1 MTTSPYPVGPLDT
14 RQLERTLSDLTS
26 TLGDPTRRSI
36 YLTVRESADS
46 VTAAQVAAKFSIH
59 ANVARHHLDRLADEG
74 YLEIALRR
82 PEGKN
87 GPGAGRPAKCYS
99 STDKEI
105 ELQFP
110 SRRYELLADLLIRVV
125 QRLEPERA
133 SEIAAEVGREYGVE
147 LASTLEVPDAAGFDS
162 VLATVQQAM
171 VNVGFAVDTNTSSRQ
186 LLMSHCP
193 FGRTAFD
200 HPEVVCSLDRGIVNG
215 LMEALHHTTDTVT
228 APKDTWG
235 GDCITTV

>member
-1 MTTSPYPVGPLDT
+1 MNNL
-14 RQLERTLSDLTS
+14 QLERTLSDLTS

-36 YLTVRESADS
+36 YLAVRESADP
-46 VTAAQVAAKFSIH
+46 VTAAEIAAQFSIH

-74 YLEIALRR
+74 YLEITHRR
-82 PEGKN
+82 PHGKN
-87 GPGAGRPAKCYS
+87 GPGAGRPAKCYAA
-99 STDKEI
+99 TEKEI

-110 SRRYELLADLLIRVV
+110 ARRYDLLADLLIRVV
-125 QRLEPERA
+125 QRLEPVRA

-147 LASTLEVPDAAGFDS
+147 LASTLDLPEAAGFDS

-171 VNVGFAVDTNTSSRQ
+171 VDVGFAVDTNTNNRQ

-193 FGRTAFD
+193 FGRTALD

-215 LMEALHHTTDTVT
+215 LMEALHHATNTVT
-228 APKDTWG
+228 APKETWG
-235 GDCITTV
+235 EACVTTV

>member
-1 MTTSPYPVGPLDT
+1 MNT
-14 RQLERTLSDLTS
+14 RQLDRTLSDLTS

-36 YLTVRESADS
+36 YLTVRESADP
-46 VTAAQVAAKFSIH
+46 VTAAQIAAEFNIH

-74 YLEIALRR
+74 YLEITRKR

-87 GPGAGRPAKCYS
+87 GPGAGRPAKCYT
-99 STDKEI
+99 STEKEI

-110 SRRYELLADLLIRVV
+110 ARRYDLLADLLIRVV
-125 QRLEPERA
+125 KKLEPERA
-133 SEIAAEVGREYGVE
+133 SEIAAEVGREYGME
-147 LASTLEVPDAAGFDS
+147 LAGTLQLPDAGFDS
-162 VLATVQQAM
+162 VLAVVQQAM
-171 VNVGFAVDTNTSSRQ
+171 VDVGFAVDTNTGNRQ

-215 LMEALHHTTDTVT
+215 LMEALHHATDTVT
-228 APKDTWG
+228 APKATWG
-235 GDCITTV
+235 DGCVTTV

>member
-1 MTTSPYPVGPLDT
+1 MDT

-36 YLTVRESADS
+36 YLKVRESAEPM
-46 VTAAQVAAKFSIH
+46 TAAQIAATFDIH

-74 YLEIALRR
+74 YLEVTRRR
-82 PEGKN
+82 PEGRK
-87 GPGAGRPAKCYS
+87 GPGAGRPAKCYTP
-99 STDKEI
+99 TDKEI

-110 SRRYELLADLLIRVV
+110 ARRYDLLADLLIRVV

-133 SEIAAEVGREYGVE
+133 SEIAAQVGHEYGVE
-147 LASTLEVPDAAGFDS
+147 LAGTLDLPDAGFDS

-171 VNVGFAVDTNTSSRQ
+171 VNVGFAVDTNTNSRQ

-215 LMEALHHTTDTVT
+215 LMEALHHETDTVT
-228 APKDTWG
+228 APKETWG
-235 GDCITTV
+235 EDCVSTV

>member
-1 MTTSPYPVGPLDT
+1 MNT
-14 RQLERTLSDLTS
+14 RQLDRTLGDLTS

-36 YLTVRESADS
+36 YLTVRESADP
-46 VTAAQVAAKFSIH
+46 VTAAQIAAEFDIH

-74 YLEIALRR
+74 YLEITRKR

-87 GPGAGRPAKCYS
+87 GPGAGRPAKCYT

-110 SRRYELLADLLIRVV
+110 ARRYDLLADLLIRVV
-125 QRLEPERA
+125 QKLEPERA
-133 SEIAAEVGREYGVE
+133 SEIAAEVGREYGME
-147 LASTLEVPDAAGFDS
+147 LAGTLQLPDAASFDS
-162 VLATVQQAM
+162 VLAVVQQAM
-171 VNVGFAVDTNTSSRQ
+171 VDVGFAVDTNTGNRQ

-215 LMEALHHTTDTVT
+215 LMEALHHVTDTVT
-228 APKDTWG
+228 APKETWG
-235 GDCITTV
+235 EGCVTTV

>member
-1 MTTSPYPVGPLDT
+1 MNT
-14 RQLERTLSDLTS
+14 RQLDRTLSDLTS

-36 YLTVRESADS
+36 YLTVRESADP
-46 VTAAQVAAKFSIH
+46 VTAAQIAAEFDIH

-74 YLEIALRR
+74 YLEITRKR

-87 GPGAGRPAKCYS
+87 GPGAGRPAKCYT

-110 SRRYELLADLLIRVV
+110 ARRYDLLADLLIRVV
-125 QRLEPERA
+125 QKLEPERA
-133 SEIAAEVGREYGVE
+133 PEIAAEVGREYGME
-147 LASTLEVPDAAGFDS
+147 LAGTLQLPDAASFDS
-162 VLATVQQAM
+162 VLAVVQQAM
-171 VNVGFAVDTNTSSRQ
+171 VDVGFAVDTNTGNRQ

-215 LMEALHHTTDTVT
+215 LMEALHHVTDTVT
-228 APKDTWG
+228 APKETWG
-235 GDCITTV
+235 EGCVTTV

>member
-1 MTTSPYPVGPLDT
+1 MDT
-14 RQLERTLSDLTS
+14 RELERTLSDLTS

-36 YLTVRESADS
+36 YLTVRESLEP
-46 VTAAQVAAKFSIH
+46 VTAAQVAATFNIH
-59 ANVARHHLDRLADEG
+59 ANVARHHLDRLAEEG
-74 YLEIALRR
+74 YLEITRRR

-87 GPGAGRPAKCYS
+87 GPGAGRPAKCYT

-110 SRRYELLADLLIRVV
+110 SRRYDLLADLLIRVV
-125 QRLEPERA
+125 QRLEPHRA

-147 LASTLEVPDAAGFDS
+147 LAGALELPDAAGFDA

-171 VNVGFAVDTNTSSRQ
+171 VEVGFAVDANTGDRQ

-215 LMEALHHTTDTVT
+215 LMEALHESSNTVT
-228 APKDTWG
+228 FPKEAWG
-235 GDCITTV
+235 GDCVTTV

>member
-1 MTTSPYPVGPLDT
+1 MNTS
-14 RQLERTLSDLTS
+14 QLERALSDLTS

-36 YLTVRESADS
+36 YLTVRESAEPM
-46 VTAAQVAAKFSIH
+46 TAAHIAAAFEIH

-74 YLEIALRR
+74 YLEIARRR
-82 PEGKN
+82 PEGQN
-87 GPGAGRPAKCYS
+87 GPGAGRPAKCYT

-110 SRRYELLADLLIRVV
+110 ARRYDLLADLLIRVV
-125 QRLEPERA
+125 QRLDPERA
-133 SEIAAEVGREYGVE
+133 SEIAAQVGHEYGVE
-147 LASTLEVPDAAGFDS
+147 LAGTLELPAAGFDS

-171 VNVGFAVDTNTSSRQ
+171 VNVGFAVDTNTNNRQ

-200 HPEVVCSLDRGIVNG
+200 HPEVVCALDRGIVNG
-215 LMEALHHTTDTVT
+215 LMEALHHATNTVT
-228 APKDTWG
+228 APKATWG
-235 GDCITTV
+235 DDCVTTV

>member
-1 MTTSPYPVGPLDT
+1 MDT

-36 YLTVRESADS
+36 YLTVRESS
-46 VTAAQVAAKFSIH
+46 EPVTAAQVATKFDIH
-59 ANVARHHLDRLADEG
+59 ANVARHHLDRLADDG
-74 YLEIALRR
+74 YLEVTRRR
-82 PEGKN
+82 PDGKK
-87 GPGAGRPAKCYS
+87 GPGAGRPAKCYT

-110 SRRYELLADLLIRVV
+110 ARRYDLLAELLIRVV
-125 QRLEPERA
+125 QRLEPNGA
-133 SEIAAEVGREYGVE
+133 SAIAAEVGREYGKE
-147 LASTLEVPDAAGFDS
+147 LAGTVTVPEAARFDD

-171 VNVGFAVDTNTSSRQ
+171 INVGFAVDANTTDRQ
-186 LLMSHCP
+186 LLTSHCP

-215 LMEALHHTTDTVT
+215 LMEALHHATNSVT
-228 APKDTWG
+228 APKEVWD

>member
-1 MTTSPYPVGPLDT
+1 MDT

-36 YLTVRESADS
+36 YLTVRESADP
-46 VTAAQVAAKFSIH
+46 VTAAQVAAEFCIH
-59 ANVARHHLDRLADEG
+59 ANVARHHLDRLAHEG
-74 YLEIALRR
+74 YLEITHKR

-87 GPGAGRPAKCYS
+87 GPGAGRPAKCYT

-110 SRRYELLADLLIRVV
+110 ARRYELLADLLIRVV

-147 LASTLEVPDAAGFDS
+147 LAGTLELPDVSGIDS

-171 VNVGFAVDTNTSSRQ
+171 INVGFAVDTNTDSRQ

-215 LMEALHHTTDTVT
+215 LMEALHHATDTVT
-228 APKDTWG
+228 APKETWG
-235 GDCITTV
+235 DDCVTTV

>member
-1 MTTSPYPVGPLDT
+1 MDT

-36 YLTVRESADS
+36 YLSVRESAEP
-46 VTAAQVAAKFSIH
+46 VTASQVATEFNIH
-59 ANVARHHLDRLADEG
+59 ANVARHHLDRLAIEG
-74 YLEIALRR
+74 YLEITRRR

-87 GPGAGRPAKCYS
+87 GPGAGRPAKCYT
-99 STDKEI
+99 STEKEI

-110 SRRYELLADLLIRVV
+110 ARRYDLLADLLIRVV
-125 QRLEPERA
+125 RRLEPTRA
-133 SEIAAEVGREYGVE
+133 SEIAAEVGWEYGME
-147 LASTLEVPDAAGFDS
+147 LAGSLDLPDAAGFDA

-171 VNVGFAVDTNTSSRQ
+171 VEVGFVVDANTKNRQ

-215 LMEALHHTTDTVT
+215 LMEGLHYTTESVT
-228 APKDTWG
+228 APKETWG
-235 GDCITTV
+235 EDCVTTV

>member
-1 MTTSPYPVGPLDT
+1 MNNL
-14 RQLERTLSDLTS
+14 QLERTLSDLTS

-36 YLTVRESADS
+36 YLAVRESADP
-46 VTAAQVAAKFSIH
+46 VTAAQIAAQFSIH

-74 YLEIALRR
+74 YLEITHRR
-82 PEGKN
+82 PHGKN
-87 GPGAGRPAKCYS
+87 GPGAGRPAKCYT
-99 STDKEI
+99 STEKEI

-110 SRRYELLADLLIRVV
+110 ARRYDLLADLLIRVV

-147 LASTLEVPDAAGFDS
+147 LASTLDLPEAAGFDLA
-162 VLATVQQAM
+162 LATVQQAM
-171 VNVGFAVDTNTSSRQ
+171 VDVGFAVDTNTNNRQ

-215 LMEALHHTTDTVT
+215 LMEALHHATNTVT
-228 APKDTWG
+228 APKETWG
-235 GDCITTV
+235 EACVTTV

>member
-1 MTTSPYPVGPLDT
+1 MNN

-36 YLTVRESADS
+36 YLAVRESADP
-46 VTAAQVAAKFSIH
+46 VTAAQIAAQFSIH

-74 YLEIALRR
+74 YLEITHRR
-82 PEGKN
+82 PHGKN
-87 GPGAGRPAKCYS
+87 GPGAGRPAKCYT
-99 STDKEI
+99 STEKEI

-110 SRRYELLADLLIRVV
+110 ARRYDLLADLLIRVV
-125 QRLEPERA
+125 QRLEPVRA

-147 LASTLEVPDAAGFDS
+147 LASTLDLPEAAGFDS

-171 VNVGFAVDTNTSSRQ
+171 VDVGFAVDTNTNNRQ

-215 LMEALHHTTDTVT
+215 LMEALHHATNTVT
-228 APKDTWG
+228 APKETWG
-235 GDCITTV
+235 EACVTTV

>member
-1 MTTSPYPVGPLDT
+1 MNNL
-14 RQLERTLSDLTS
+14 QLERTLSDLTS

-36 YLTVRESADS
+36 YLAVRESADP
-46 VTAAQVAAKFSIH
+46 VTAAQIAAQFSIH

-74 YLEIALRR
+74 YLEITHRR
-82 PEGKN
+82 PHGKN
-87 GPGAGRPAKCYS
+87 GPGAGRPAKCYT
-99 STDKEI
+99 STEKEI

-110 SRRYELLADLLIRVV
+110 ARRYDLLADLLIRVV
-125 QRLEPERA
+125 QRLEPVRA

-147 LASTLEVPDAAGFDS
+147 LASTLDLPEAAGFDLA
-162 VLATVQQAM
+162 LATVQQAM
-171 VNVGFAVDTNTSSRQ
+171 VDVGFAVDTNTNNRQ

-215 LMEALHHTTDTVT
+215 LMEALHHATNTVT
-228 APKDTWG
+228 APKETWG
-235 GDCITTV
+235 EACVTTV

>member
-1 MTTSPYPVGPLDT
+1 MDT

-36 YLTVRESADS
+36 YLTVRESVEP
-46 VTAAQVAAKFSIH
+46 VTAAQVAAKFNIH
-59 ANVARHHLDRLADEG
+59 ANVARHHLDRLAEEG
-74 YLEIALRR
+74 YLEVTRRR

-87 GPGAGRPAKCYS
+87 GPGAGRPAKCYTA
-99 STDKEI
+99 TDKEI

-110 SRRYELLADLLIRVV
+110 ARRYDLLADLLIRVV
-125 QRLEPERA
+125 QRLEPEQA
-133 SEIAAEVGREYGVE
+133 SAIAAEVGREYGME
-147 LASTLEVPDAAGFDS
+147 LAGTIELPDAAGFEA

-171 VNVGFAVDTNTSSRQ
+171 VEMGFAVDAKTGDRQ
-186 LLMSHCP
+186 LLTSHCP

-215 LMEALHHTTDTVT
+215 LMEALHYSTETVT
-228 APKDTWG
+228 SPKTTWG
-235 GDCITTV
+235 EDCITTV

>member
-1 MTTSPYPVGPLDT
+1 MDT
-14 RQLERTLSDLTS
+14 RQLERALSDLTS

-36 YLTVRESADS
+36 YLTVRESAEPM
-46 VTAAQVAAKFSIH
+46 TAAQIATAFNIH

-74 YLEIALRR
+74 YLEVTRKR
-82 PEGKN
+82 PDGQN
-87 GPGAGRPAKCYS
+87 GPGAGRPAKCYT
-99 STDKEI
+99 STNKEI

-110 SRRYELLADLLIRVV
+110 ARRYDLLADLLIRVI

-133 SEIAAEVGREYGVE
+133 SEIAAQVGHEYGVE
-147 LASTLEVPDAAGFDS
+147 LAGTLELPDAGFDS
-162 VLATVQQAM
+162 ALTAVQQAM
-171 VNVGFAVDTNTSSRQ
+171 VNVGFAVNTNTNDRQ

-215 LMEALHHTTDTVT
+215 LMEALHHSTDTIT
-228 APKDTWG
+228 APKENWG
-235 GDCITTV
+235 EDCVTTV

>member
-1 MTTSPYPVGPLDT
+1 MNT
-14 RQLERTLSDLTS
+14 RQLDRTLSDLTS

-36 YLTVRESADS
+36 YLTVRESADP
-46 VTAAQVAAKFSIH
+46 VTAAQIAAEFDIH

-74 YLEIALRR
+74 YLEITRKR

-87 GPGAGRPAKCYS
+87 GPGAGRPAKCYT

-110 SRRYELLADLLIRVV
+110 ARRYDLLADLLIRVV
-125 QRLEPERA
+125 QKLEPERA
-133 SEIAAEVGREYGVE
+133 SEIAAEVGREYGME
-147 LASTLEVPDAAGFDS
+147 LAGTLQLPDAASFDS
-162 VLATVQQAM
+162 VLAVVQQAL
-171 VNVGFAVDTNTSSRQ
+171 VDVGFAVDTNTGNRQ

-215 LMEALHHTTDTVT
+215 LMEALHHVTDTVT
-228 APKDTWG
+228 APKETWG
-235 GDCITTV
+235 EGCVTTV

>member
-1 MTTSPYPVGPLDT
+1 MNTSE
-14 RQLERTLSDLTS
+14 LERTLSDLTS

-36 YLTVRESADS
+36 YLMVRQSAEPM
-46 VTAAQVAAKFSIH
+46 TAAHIAAAFDIH

-74 YLEIALRR
+74 YLEVTRRR
-82 PEGKN
+82 PEGQN
-87 GPGAGRPAKCYS
+87 GPGAGRPAKCYK

-110 SRRYELLADLLIRVV
+110 SRRYDLLADLLIRVV

-133 SEIAAEVGREYGVE
+133 SEIAAQVGHEYGVE
-147 LASTLEVPDAAGFDS
+147 LAGTLELPEAGFES
-162 VLATVQQAM
+162 VLAAVQQAM
-171 VNVGFAVDTNTSSRQ
+171 VNVGFAVDTNTTNRQ

-200 HPEVVCSLDRGIVNG
+200 HPEVVCALDRGIVNG
-215 LMEALHHTTDTVT
+215 LMEALHHATNSVT
-228 APKDTWG
+228 AV
-235 GDCITTV
+235 TTV

>member
-1 MTTSPYPVGPLDT
+1 M
-14 RQLERTLSDLTS
+14 
-26 TLGDPTRRSI
+26 
-36 YLTVRESADS
+36 VRAATEP
-46 VTAAQVAAKFSIH
+46 VTAAQIAAEFSIH
-59 ANVARHHLDRLADEG
+59 ANVARHHLDRLTDEG
-74 YLEIALRR
+74 YLEVTRK
-82 PEGKN
+82 PPNGKN
-87 GPGAGRPAKCYS
+87 GAGAGRPAKCYTA
-99 STDKEI
+99 TDKEI

-110 SRRYELLADLLIRVV
+110 ARRYDLLADLLIRVV

-147 LASTLEVPDAAGFDS
+147 LAATLDLPDTVGFDS

-171 VNVGFAVDTNTSSRQ
+171 VDVGFAVDTNTNNRQ

-215 LMEALHHTTDTVT
+215 LMEALNHATDTVT
-228 APKDTWG
+228 SPKETWG
-235 GDCITTV
+235 EGCITTV

>member
-1 MTTSPYPVGPLDT
+1 MDT

-36 YLTVRESADS
+36 YLTVRASDHP
-46 VTAAQVAAKFSIH
+46 VTAAEVALQFSIH

-74 YLEIALRR
+74 YLAVTRRR

-87 GPGAGRPAKCYS
+87 GPGAGRPAKCYT

-110 SRRYELLADLLIRVV
+110 ARRHDLLADLLIRVV

-133 SEIAAEVGREYGVE
+133 AELAAEVGREYGLE
-147 LASTLEVPDAAGFDS
+147 LAGTLDVPDKAGFGA
-162 VLATVQQAM
+162 VLAIVRQAM
-171 VNVGFAVDTNTSSRQ
+171 VDVGFAVDANAGNRQ

-215 LMEALHHTTDTVT
+215 LMEALHQSTNIVT
-228 APKDTWG
+228 LPKETWD
-235 GDCITTV
+235 GDCVTTV

>member
-1 MTTSPYPVGPLDT
+1 MDT

-36 YLTVRESADS
+36 YLTVRES
-46 VTAAQVAAKFSIH
+46 VEPMTAAHIATAFNIH

-74 YLEIALRR
+74 YLEVTRKR
-82 PEGKN
+82 PDGQN
-87 GPGAGRPAKCYS
+87 GPGAGRPAKCYT

-110 SRRYELLADLLIRVV
+110 ARRYDLLADLLIRVV

-133 SEIAAEVGREYGVE
+133 SEIAAQVGHEYGVE
-147 LASTLEVPDAAGFDS
+147 LAGTLELPDAGFDS
-162 VLATVQQAM
+162 ALAAVQQAM
-171 VNVGFAVDTNTSSRQ
+171 VNVGFAVNTNTNDRQ

-200 HPEVVCSLDRGIVNG
+200 HPAVVCSLDRGIVNG
-215 LMEALHHTTDTVT
+215 LMEALHHSTNTIT
-228 APKDTWG
+228 APKETWG
-235 GDCITTV
+235 EDCVTTV